1 MTAPGTERVLQAGLP
16 EGSDAAQ
23 ADTSEM
29 IGELSGTVD
38 RITEVRSA
46 SDLFRLAGEFRADLV
61 VFALD
66 LVVALIVMAVFFGLW
81 HLVAAG
87 LRPAFQGAR
96 LSEDVAGLLMAITK
110 YTVLGFGLL
119 VALAQIG
126 FNVTGILA
134 GLGVAGLA
142 LGFAAKDTLANF
154 IAGVTIMWDRP
165 FRVGDRVEVDGEFG
179 QVKEITLR
187 STRIHTPNNRVVIIP
202 NQGVVN
208 NKIVNHTK
216 QSSLRLDVPFGIA
229 YREDIDAAR
238 RAVLTVVEDDDRVR
252 DRPAPEVVVTEM
264 AESSVNFELRLWL
277 KNPHEEIPL
286 NLVYTEAIKRALD
299 GAGISIPYPHL
310 SLFVEK
316 MPEAS
321 KEDGKTE
328 DGEGSGPDGEEP

>member
-1 MTAPGTERVLQAGLP
+1 MSAPGAERVLQAGPP
-16 EGSDAAQ
+16 EGPGPVQ

-29 IGELSGTVD
+29 IGELAGTVD

-46 SDLFRLAGEFRADLV
+46 SDLLRLAGEFRAELV

-87 LRPAFQGAR
+87 LRPTFQRAR
-96 LSEDVAGLLMAITK
+96 LSEDVAGLLLAITK

-126 FNVTGILA
+126 FNVTGLLA

-154 IAGVTIMWDRP
+154 ISGITILWDRP

-187 STRIHTPNNRVVIIP
+187 STRIHTPGNRVVIIP

-208 NKIVNHTK
+208 NKIVNHTML
-216 QSSLRLDVPFGIA
+216 SSVRLDVPFGIA

-238 RAVLTVVEDDDRVR
+238 GAVLAVVENDDRVR
-252 DRPAPEVVVTEM
+252 ERPPPEVVVTEM

-316 MPEAS
+316 MPDAS
-321 KEDGKTE
+321 GRGKEGQ
-328 DGEGSGPDGEEP
+328 DGEEGGRDEEEP